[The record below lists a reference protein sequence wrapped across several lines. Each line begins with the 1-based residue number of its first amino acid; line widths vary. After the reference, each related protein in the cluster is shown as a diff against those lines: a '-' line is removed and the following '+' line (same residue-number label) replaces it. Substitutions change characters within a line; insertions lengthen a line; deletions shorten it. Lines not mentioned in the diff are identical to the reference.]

1 MKKRQRNKLMKKFL
15 SEKELKVIE
24 LYRQSD
30 SVDFSKFDVP
40 TYDDAVKF
48 CGILGTPNHMTYRD
62 SEWFQT
68 KSDNVCVV
76 SFLMKKEVANND

>member
-30 SVDFSKFDVP
+30 SVDFYKFDVP
-40 TYDDAVKF
+40 TCDDAVQF
-48 CGILGTPNHMTYRD
+48 CGILGTPHHITDDNN
-62 SEWFQT
+62 EWFKT
-68 KSDNVCVV
+68 KSDNVRVV
-76 SFLMKKEVANND
+76 SFLSKKEVINND